1 MLFKKV
7 IIIFII
13 LIVFQFLFSESIV
26 LKDGNVFKGKLV
38 FISKKNIILNVD
50 ENILDFPII
59 TIEYLINQSIFDELS
74 MLIIEKKNGKSERIN
89 LIKFNQKVLYYK
101 NINKDELKFI
111 KTSDI
116 QHISLVNPS
125 KINLSQ
131 KKNIYKIKNKIN
143 LNEDIDN
150 IIEMIIKSKSNLK
163 MIAQSKK
170 EEMLSVSR
178 SNVINIKGDD
188 FYEKFWERINKY
200 INNYTKNILWN
211 LLEQYFDREN
221 TLNLIYNTEIHNIYD
236 TEELTIEDIKRREKI
251 SQDLNQKIIE
261 LRVEFYKRAK
271 KIILNTELLIHS

>member
-101 NINKDELKFI
+101 NIN
-111 KTSDI
+111 
-116 QHISLVNPS
+116 
-125 KINLSQ
+125 
-131 KKNIYKIKNKIN
+131 
-143 LNEDIDN
+143 
-150 IIEMIIKSKSNLK
+150 
-163 MIAQSKK
+163 
-170 EEMLSVSR
+170 
-178 SNVINIKGDD
+178 
-188 FYEKFWERINKY
+188 
-200 INNYTKNILWN
+200 
-211 LLEQYFDREN
+211 
-221 TLNLIYNTEIHNIYD
+221 
-236 TEELTIEDIKRREKI
+236 
-251 SQDLNQKIIE
+251 
-261 LRVEFYKRAK
+261 
-271 KIILNTELLIHS
+271 